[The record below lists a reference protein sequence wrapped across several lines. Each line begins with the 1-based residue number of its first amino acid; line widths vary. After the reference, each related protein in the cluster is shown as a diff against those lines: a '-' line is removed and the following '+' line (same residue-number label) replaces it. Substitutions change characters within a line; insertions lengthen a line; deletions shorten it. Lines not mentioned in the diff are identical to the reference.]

1 MALVLQWIPEV
12 TFAQCEGFII
22 TDVST
27 WTQCQGGPVVQ
38 VNYVS
43 WSGGTP
49 PYSGDHYPGGPF
61 ESSGGDVLWTT
72 AVVTSD
78 GGALQLTPD
87 AIITDANG
95 CQVAQQGISGVQ
107 YWVDPVAQVIVSTS
121 VWYANTGTSTVTM
134 VDNPSDPGV
143 QLPRDYAVDYWL
155 SCTTDPT
162 NDRSGLVADLWL
174 TGPERYVISGL
185 PPGEYE
191 FWLQNNNPEL
201 GSSAVPCE
209 GMAVAFSVGSAQPL
223 VVVAPRVLLGGA
235 WPSGGGSMNDVLRT
249 SGLLPLTEPY
259 TAAGYTFTGAHGL
272 STTSSSA
279 LLVTGPNAIVDW
291 VVVELRN
298 ASTPATVVAS
308 RPALVQRDGDVVAPD
323 GTSPL
328 TFNMA
333 PGNYHMAVRHRN
345 HLGVMTAA
353 PVALT
358 GTPTTIDMTLPGTPA
373 FGTNARVNV
382 NGVMCLWPGD
392 VNFDGVIRYSGG
404 SNDRDIVLLT
414 IGGAT
419 PTNTV
424 NAVYSA
430 RDSNLD
436 GTIRYTGANN
446 DRDIIL
452 QTIGGTVPTAVRV
465 GQVP

>member
-1 MALVLQWIPEV
+1 
-12 TFAQCEGFII
+12 
-22 TDVST
+22 
-27 WTQCQGGPVVQ
+27 
-38 VNYVS
+38 
-43 WSGGTP
+43 
-49 PYSGDHYPGGPF
+49 
-61 ESSGGDVLWTT
+61 
-72 AVVTSD
+72 
-78 GGALQLTPD
+78 
-87 AIITDANG
+87 
-95 CQVAQQGISGVQ
+95 
-107 YWVDPVAQVIVSTS
+107 
-121 VWYANTGTSTVTM
+121 
-134 VDNPSDPGV
+134 
-143 QLPRDYAVDYWL
+143 
-155 SCTTDPT
+155 
-162 NDRSGLVADLWL
+162 
-174 TGPERYVISGL
+174 
-185 PPGEYE
+185 
-191 FWLQNNNPEL
+191 
-201 GSSAVPCE
+201 
-209 GMAVAFSVGSAQPL
+209 
-223 VVVAPRVLLGGA
+223 
-235 WPSGGGSMNDVLRT
+235 MNDVLRT

-279 LLVTGPNAIVDW
+279 LLVTGPNAVVDW

-333 PGNYHMAVRHRN
+333 PGNYHMAVCHRN